1 MEQKIYP
8 VDDFTSV
15 EVFCDNKDFLRHGST
30 LAVRDIDSLN
40 CDIHCL
46 RGEERVIPY
55 LIFSPVLRTRTLAA
69 YLQLGL

>member
-1 MEQKIYP
+1 MEQTIYL
-8 VDDFTSV
+8 VDDFTSL
-15 EVFCDNKDFLRHGST
+15 EVFCDNKDFLRHGSA